1 MSYAHVNG
9 VRLWH
14 TSHGAGP
21 PLVLLHGGIGS
32 GEMFA
37 PLLPALTAHRRVVT
51 VDLQAHGRTPDVD
64 RPLRHEWLADDVAAL
79 LGHLGL
85 AGADLLGYSL
95 GGAVALRTAI
105 QHPGLVRRLVC
116 VSVPCRRDGWYPEVR
131 DGMARMGPETAE
143 QTRASPTYE
152 HYARVAPR
160 PQDWPVLW
168 TKLGALLRRDYDWS
182 AEVARLTLPTLLV
195 FADADAVRTAHVV
208 EFFGLLGGG
217 HRDAGWDGSGRPTAR
232 LAVLPGL
239 THYDIVG
246 SPALAAAVVG
256 FLTHPVHR
264 PG

>member
-1 MSYAHVNG
+1 MSYAEVNG
-9 VRLWH
+9 LRLYH
-14 TSHGAGP
+14 ASHGSGP

-37 PLLPALTAHRRVVT
+37 PVLPALTPYRRVVT
-51 VDLQAHGRTPDVD
+51 VDLQAHGRTADVD

-79 LGHLGL
+79 LDHLDL
-85 AGADLLGYSL
+85 PGADLLGFSL

-105 QHPGLVRRLVC
+105 QHPARVRRLVC

-131 DGMARMGPETAE
+131 DGMARMGPATAE
-143 QTRASPTYE
+143 QARASPTYA

-168 TKLGALLRRDYDWS
+168 TKLGALLRTDYDWS
-182 AEVARLTLPTLLV
+182 AEVAALTVPTLLAY
-195 FADADAVRTAHVV
+195 ADADAVRTAHLV

-217 HRDAGWDGSGRPTAR
+217 RRDAGWDGAGRPAAR
-232 LAVLPGL
+232 LAVLPGH
-239 THYDIVG
+239 THYDVLG

-256 FLTHPVHR
+256 FLTHPAR
-264 PG
+264 PPT